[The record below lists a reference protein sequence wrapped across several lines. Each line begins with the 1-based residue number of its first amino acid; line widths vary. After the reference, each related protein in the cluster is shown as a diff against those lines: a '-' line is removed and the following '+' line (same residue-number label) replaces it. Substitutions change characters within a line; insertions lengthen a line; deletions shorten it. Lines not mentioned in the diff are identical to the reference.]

1 MNSTESPPPVSRLPD
16 LPQTRFA
23 LRIAAR
29 LEELSRDVP
38 ADIDQ
43 RLRFAREQALER
55 ARAARRAVQPARA
68 HHVRGAVLA
77 LGGGG
82 TSWWVRLAAVL
93 PLVVLIGGLT
103 LIQERQWRAQIEA
116 AAQID
121 AAILTDDLPPVAY
134 SDPGFAEYLKAAPE

>member
-1 MNSTESPPPVSRLPD
+1 MNSTESPTVPRQPD

-23 LRIAAR
+23 LRVAAR
-29 LEELSRDVP
+29 LEELSRDLP
-38 ADIDQ
+38 ADIDE

-55 ARAARRAVQPARA
+55 ARAAGRAARPTA
-68 HHVRGAVLA
+68 LRSVGAGVLA

-82 TSWWVRLAAVL
+82 ASWWVRLASLL

-103 LIQERQWRAQIEA
+103 LIQERQWRAQVEA

-121 AAILTDDLPPVAY
+121 AAILTDNLPPAAY